1 MRVFITGGSGLIG
14 RRLIPRLLERGDQ
27 VVVLTRNEEQA
38 RAKLGAQVELVE
50 GDPMKPGPWMER
62 VPDCQGIISL
72 IGEGIFKARW
82 SAGFKELLRDSRIK
96 STQNL
101 VDVIGKAATK
111 PQVFV
116 SGSALGYYGFHGD
129 EDLTED
135 SPPGSDFLANLCVEW
150 EQTAKPV
157 ETMGVRL
164 VLLRTGVVLDKA
176 GGALAQMMLPFKLF
190 VGGKAGSGKQWISWI
205 HHADEVGIILLA
217 LDNPLARGALN
228 ATAPNP
234 VTNAQL
240 AKALGAAMSRPSIF
254 PTPGFVLRVALGE
267 KACLV
272 LDGQRVLPRR
282 AQELGYVFQ
291 FPEIGPALAAI
302 TAESTPATA

>member
-1 MRVFITGGSGLIG
+1 
-14 RRLIPRLLERGDQ
+14 
-27 VVVLTRNEEQA
+27 VVVLTRNAEQT
-38 RAKLGAQVELVE
+38 RTKLGARVELVE
-50 GDPMKPGPWMER
+50 GDPMKPGRWMER
-62 VPDCQGIISL
+62 VSSCQGVISL
-72 IGEGIFKARW
+72 AGEGIFKARW
-82 SAGFKELLRDSRIK
+82 STGFKELLRDSRFK

-101 VDVIGKAATK
+101 VDAIGKAATK

-150 EQTAKPV
+150 EQIAKPV
-157 ETMGVRL
+157 EAMGVRL
-164 VLLRTGVVLDKA
+164 VLLRTGVVLAKS

-190 VGGKAGSGKQWISWI
+190 IGGKTGSGKQWISWI

-217 LDNPLARGALN
+217 LDNPQARGPLN
-228 ATAPNP
+228 ATAPHP

-254 PTPGFVLRVALGE
+254 PTPGFVLRLVLGE
-267 KACLV
+267 RACLV

-282 AQELGYVFQ
+282 AQELGYAFQ

-302 TAESTPATA
+302 VAEPTFATA